1 MSTLISA
8 PDLRPRARAAAVDA
22 DRLRVTLEDGR
33 ELTVPLVWFRWL
45 EGASDEQQ
53 ADLQVIE
60 FGLGIWWESLDE
72 GVSVPWLL
80 GLPHH
85 LD

>member
-1 MSTLISA
+1 MSPSTKTSDRRPTAASA
-8 PDLRPRARAAAVDA
+8 HIDGE
-22 DRLRVTLEDGR
+22 RLHVAFVDGR
-33 ELTVPLVWFRWL
+33 ELWVPLAWFGWL
-45 EGASDEQQ
+45 AGATEEQQ
-53 ADLQVIE
+53 ADLEVIE

-85 LD
+85 

>member
-1 MSTLISA
+1 MSSLISA
-8 PDLRPRARAAAVDA
+8 PDLRPRANSAGIDA

-33 ELTVPLVWFRWL
+33 ELRVPLAWFRGL
-45 EGASDEQQ
+45 DDASDEQR
-53 ADLQVIE
+53 ADLDIIE
-60 FGLGIWWESLDE
+60 FGLGIWWETLDE

-85 LD
+85 

>member
-1 MSTLISA
+1 MGSLISA
-8 PDLRPRARAAAVDA
+8 PDLRPRASAAAIES

-33 ELTVPLVWFRWL
+33 ELRVPLAWFRWL
-45 EGASDEQQ
+45 DDATDEQR
-53 ADLQVIE
+53 ADLGIIE
-60 FGLGIWWESLDE
+60 FGLGIWWETLDE

-85 LD
+85 